1 MEGPAFSVERKHL
14 SDVNSQRPT
23 AGSQDMNAIAYKKNM
38 LEMMLSYLKDFVDM
52 ILDLNETISLPA
64 KEAIVCCHLS

>member
-23 AGSQDMNAIAYKKNM
+23 AGSQDMNAIVYENNM
-38 LEMMLSYLKDFVDM
+38 LEMMLAYLKDFVDM
-52 ILDLNETISLPA
+52 ILYT
-64 KEAIVCCHLS
+64 